1 MFIDFLSCSSSSSLG
16 RSVGDDICDGVE
28 LRELGF
34 LPRGPSALSAELSR
48 CLPGGALPNEAVD
61 APSLRAFKARLDAAV
76 GSLGLLVGDPA
87 RSRGWNG
94 MSIAVLCDPGR
105 STML

>member
-1 MFIDFLSCSSSSSLG
+1 MFLRYVSATLWSD
-16 RSVGDDICDGVE
+16 VGLVV
-28 LRELGF
+28 
-34 LPRGPSALSAELSR
+34 A
-48 CLPGGALPNEAVD
+48 

>member
-1 MFIDFLSCSSSSSLG
+1 MEFCTPGLYSIDVKVSSHLG
-16 RSVGDDICDGVE
+16 GDA
-28 LRELGF
+28 LNR
-34 LPRGPSALSAELSR
+34 LPK
-48 CLPGGALPNEAVD
+48 EAVD